1 MTRISTA
8 GQTQLMLEALMRN
21 QERAAKSSLRV
32 ATLKTTNEFRGVARE
47 ALTLLGAKET
57 LARNEQFSASNTII
71 MQRLEAY
78 GTSLDQLGEIAQSLR
93 DTVIGALATGSSIG
107 LMVEIDAAYTAAT
120 TVLNVEVDDRYLF
133 SGTRTDTPPITATTP
148 AALLALANTS
158 DAFTNNN
165 IKVQARI
172 SENRV
177 LEYGLLADDIGQP
190 LFEAFRRI
198 MQFNAGTLPS
208 GATGPA
214 GAFQEPLTDVQ
225 KNFLTA
231 ELAGIETVFNNLNQQ
246 VAKSGTDIQT
256 IATTRDRLADEALFT
271 KKLIREIENVD
282 PAEAVTQLNEDRLAL
297 EASMQ
302 VLARISRT
310 TLMNYL

>member
-1 MTRISTA
+1 MNRISTA
-8 GQTQLMLEALMRN
+8 GQTQVMLEALLRN
-21 QERAAKSSLRV
+21 QTRVARSSLQV

-78 GTSLDQLGEIAQSLR
+78 GTSLDQLGEIAQNLR
-93 DTVIGALATGSSIG
+93 ETVIAALATGSSIG
-107 LMVEIDAAYTAAT
+107 LMVEVNSAFNEAT
-120 TVLNVEVDDRYLF
+120 TVLNIQVDNRYLF
-133 SGTRTDTPPITATTP
+133 SGTRTATPPIAATTP
-148 AALLALANTS
+148 AALLALADTS
-158 DAFTNNN
+158 DAFTNNT
-165 IKVQARI
+165 IQVQSRV
-172 SENRV
+172 SENQV
-177 LEYGLLADDIGQP
+177 LEYGLLADDVGEP

-198 MQFNAGTLPS
+198 MQFNDGTLPS

-214 GAFQEPLTDVQ
+214 GAFEEPLTDVQ
-225 KNFLTA
+225 KDFLTA
-231 ELAGIETVFNNLNQQ
+231 ELAGIETVFNDLNQK
-246 VAKSGTDIQT
+246 VAKNGTNIQT
-256 IATTRDRLADEALFT
+256 IDRTRERLADEALFT

-297 EASMQ
+297 ETSMQ

-310 TLMNYL
+310 TLLNFL